1 MGMDPVL
8 AISLMVGLMLVLIG
22 LEMPIAFAVA
32 IAGSLGIVLL
42 QDWNTLMYTLGTY
55 PVGRIASF
63 QWTAI
68 PLYILLGNL
77 AASSGVATDAYTMA
91 NKWLGR
97 MRGGL
102 VLATIGASGMV
113 AATTGSG
120 SASIAVMGKIAVPE
134 MEKYGYD
141 RSLACGATASCGPLG
156 ILIPPSGQFVIIG
169 VLAELSIGKLFMSG
183 IFPGIL
189 TILVFMTMVWIRCKL
204 KPSLAPLGESYSW
217 KEKIRSLS
225 NAWGI
230 IVIFAVVIGGLYT
243 GIATAT
249 ETAAIGCF
257 AALIMAV
264 VAVTQKKS
272 SWKRVWNAILDTIGI
287 TSMIF
292 AFIIG
297 AGIFS
302 LFITVSGVIPH
313 ALLAFQSI
321 QVSVYLVVV
330 FVIIIYLILGLFF
343 DPMSMTMVTVPVL
356 YPIICGGMG
365 VDPIWFSVIVVIMVE
380 VSGLTPPVGLC
391 LYMMKAVYP
400 KATLGEII
408 RGSMWF
414 VAMDFVVIAILFAF
428 PQIATWLPSLM
439 GK

>member
-8 AISLMVGLMLVLIG
+8 VIALMVALMLLLIS
-22 LEMPIAFAVA
+22 LEMPIAFAVG

-42 QDWNTLMYTLGTY
+42 QDWNTLMYTLGAY
-55 PVGRIASF
+55 PVARIASF
-63 QWTAI
+63 QWV
-68 PLYILLGNL
+68 PLPLFLLLGNL
-77 AASSGVATDAYTMA
+77 AAASGVATDAYIMA

-102 VLATIGASGMV
+102 VLATIGASGLV

-120 SASIAVMGKIAVPE
+120 IASIAVMGKIAVPE

-141 RSLACGATASCGPLG
+141 RSLSCGATASCGPLG
-156 ILIPPSGQFVIIG
+156 VLIPPSGQFIIIG
-169 VLAELSIGKLFMSG
+169 VLAELSIGKLFMAG

-189 TILVFMTMVWIRCKL
+189 TIIVFMTMVWIRCKIN
-204 KPSLAPLGESYSW
+204 PTLAPLGKSFPW
-217 KEKIRSLS
+217 KERIRSLS
-225 NAWGI
+225 NAWGV
-230 IVIFAVVIGGLYT
+230 IVIFVVVIGGLYT

-257 AALIMAV
+257 AALMMALIA
-264 VAVTQKKS
+264 VAQKKS
-272 SWKRVWNAILDTIGI
+272 SWKRIWNSILDTIGI
-287 TSMIF
+287 SSMVF

-302 LFITVSGVIPH
+302 LFITVSGVIPR
-313 ALLAFQSI
+313 ALVAVQSI
-321 QVSVYLVVV
+321 QMSVYLVVV
-330 FVIIIYLILGLFF
+330 FVIFIYLILGLFF
-343 DPMSMTMVTVPVL
+343 DAISMTMVTVPVL
-356 YPIICGGMG
+356 YPIICGAMG
-365 VDPIWFSVIVVIMVE
+365 VDPIWFSVIVVVMVE
-380 VSGLTPPVGLC
+380 VGGLTPPVGLC
-391 LYMMKAVYP
+391 LYTMRAVYP